1 VEHRRDRAQLRRLL
15 LPGPGRGGG
24 QQAADCGRGARL
36 TLGIVGNLAVDRV
49 AGGPPRVGGAVY
61 HGARAASRLVADAVV
76 VTRCAER
83 ERGVCLA
90 PLVELGLPVT
100 WRPARE
106 TTAFSFHYE
115 GDRRVMTVDAVGDAW
130 TVEDVEG
137 WAGEALVGTTWL
149 HVGGLLRVDFPSAAV
164 RALAAGDR
172 RLLVDGQG
180 LVRRGE
186 RGPLRSDGDLDP
198 SLLASIDVLKLDEE
212 EATLLA
218 GGVDEDELRALG
230 VPEVIVT
237 LGSRGAFVVADGT
250 AARIP
255 ATPVGGPVDPT
266 GAGDAFGV
274 AYAVARDRGLA
285 PVDAAHDASRVVG
298 ALLDGR

>member
-1 VEHRRDRAQLRRLL
+1 
-15 LPGPGRGGG
+15 
-24 QQAADCGRGARL
+24 
-36 TLGIVGNLAVDRV
+36 V

-61 HGARAASRLVADAVV
+61 HGARAASRLGADAIV

-83 ERGVCLA
+83 DRGICLA

-106 TTAFSFHYE
+106 TAAFSFHYE
-115 GDRRVMTVDAVGDAW
+115 GDRRVMAVDAVGDPW
-130 TVEDVEG
+130 TWGDVEG
-137 WAGEALVGTTWL
+137 WAGEALAETTWL
-149 HVGGLLRVDFPSAAV
+149 HVGALLRSDFAPATL
-164 RALAAGDR
+164 RALAGAGR

-186 RGPLRSDGDLDP
+186 PGPLHSDGDLEAG
-198 SLLASIDVLKLDEE
+198 LLASVGVLKLAEE
-212 EATLLA
+212 EAILLA
-218 GGVDEDELRALG
+218 GGTGEAQLRALG
-230 VPEVIVT
+230 VPEVILT
-237 LGSRGAFVVADGT
+237 LGSRGAFLVAGNT

-255 ATPVGGPVDPT
+255 AVPVDGPVDPT

-285 PVDAAHDASRVVG
+285 PVDAARDAGRVVA